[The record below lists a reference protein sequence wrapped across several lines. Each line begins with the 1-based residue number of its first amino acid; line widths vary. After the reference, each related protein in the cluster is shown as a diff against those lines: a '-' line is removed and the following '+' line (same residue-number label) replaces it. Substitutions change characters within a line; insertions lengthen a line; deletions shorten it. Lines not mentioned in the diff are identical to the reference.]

1 MAVKEHLLAG
11 GHTCV
16 DIGGTAD
23 QERPYYD
30 VAHELAG
37 KVERGECERGILVCG
52 TGMGMA
58 IVANKHPNVYAAV
71 CEDPS
76 AAAKARSINNAN
88 VLTMGG
94 MVTAPFK
101 AKQIV
106 DAFLA
111 TAFKSGWNSEIQSFL
126 DQSVSEIQRI
136 ESQEFA
142 DPNRGTGKGR
152 RTDFC
157 HAPSLARGSRRSIHS
172 MVKGGSGDF
181 LRYKSGKRYVWP

>member
-1 MAVKEHLLAG
+1 MNIGIGADPFRVELKEAIKQHLLAQ

-16 DIGGTAD
+16 DLSGTAD
-23 QERPYYD
+23 HARPYYD
-30 VAHELAG
+30 VAHELSR
-37 KVERGECERGILVCG
+37 KVGSGEYERGILVCG

-76 AAAKARSINNAN
+76 TAIKARSINNAN

-94 MVTAPFK
+94 MVTAPYK
-101 AKQIV
+101 GCEIV

-111 TAFKSGWNSEIQSFL
+111 TEFKSGWEPEIQAFL
-126 DQSVSEIQRI
+126 DRSVGAIQRI

-142 DPNRGTGKGR
+142 DPKHR
-152 RTDFC
+152 
-157 HAPSLARGSRRSIHS
+157 HEQ
-172 MVKGGSGDF
+172 
-181 LRYKSGKRYVWP
+181 

>member
-1 MAVKEHLLAG
+1 MKIGIGADPFGVELKEAIKQHLLAQ

-23 QERPYYD
+23 QARPYYE
-30 VAHELAG
+30 VAHELAR
-37 KVERGECERGILVCG
+37 KVGEGAYDRGILVCG

-76 AAAKARSINNAN
+76 TAIKARSINNAN

-94 MVTAPFK
+94 MVTVSYK
-101 AKQIV
+101 GREIV

-111 TAFKSGWNSEIQSFL
+111 TEFKSGWDPEIQAFL
-126 DQSVSEIQRI
+126 DRSVGEIQRI
-136 ESQEFA
+136 ESQEFV
-142 DPNRGTGKGR
+142 DPKHKNEKQ
-152 RTDFC
+152 D
-157 HAPSLARGSRRSIHS
+157 RGSSGTHS
-172 MVKGGSGDF
+172 S
-181 LRYKSGKRYVWP
+181 